1 MAFSVQEDSD
11 VLTDL
16 HSGVKSTYRIFFN
29 PVTFEFTQPQNSV
42 FKEKPAST
50 LGVPEE
56 EEPKVAD
63 PENIPAN
70 MMASRI
76 ISSVYDVGTLDVGV
90 STAINYDQV
99 DSTSQAITR
108 YGMLFNTQVTL
119 TVPTNTTLVAGDAIM
134 VFFPKTTDD
143 EPVTDDRISG
153 IYIIKD
159 LTHLFLPNASY
170 TALKVVRD
178 THGLY
183 PQK

>member
-1 MAFSVQEDSD
+1 M
-11 VLTDL
+11 
-16 HSGVKSTYRIFFN
+16 
-29 PVTFEFTQPQNSV
+29 
-42 FKEKPAST
+42 
-50 LGVPEE
+50 
-56 EEPKVAD
+56 
-63 PENIPAN
+63 
-70 MMASRI
+70 
-76 ISSVYDVGTLDVGV
+76 YDVGTLDVGV